1 MPFKGKEKTVAQSK
15 DGKVEITLDFFDEYI
30 KWKTRAI
37 EWKWRA
43 IALIGM
49 LAFVFVLL
57 LGIVIEM
64 MIGGLI

>member
-1 MPFKGKEKTVAQSK
+1 MPFKEKEKTVAKSK
-15 DGKVEITLDFFDEYI
+15 DGKIEVTLNFFDEYI
-30 KWKTRAI
+30 KEKTRAI

-64 MIGGLI
+64 VIGGSI